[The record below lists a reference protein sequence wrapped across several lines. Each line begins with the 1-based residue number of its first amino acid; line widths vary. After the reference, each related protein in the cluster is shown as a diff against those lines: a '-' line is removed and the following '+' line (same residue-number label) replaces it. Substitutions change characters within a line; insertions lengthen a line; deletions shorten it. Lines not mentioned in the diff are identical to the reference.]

1 MGIFVG
7 GGIVLG
13 AGVTLTSPPPP
24 VYGSLYF
31 SDGTTDALTLPSVL
45 NLTVETSFT
54 IEAWVYSTGL
64 NTTTVIIGDISGG
77 TAYWHLSVST
87 GKLNFYW
94 TDDVDGFNST
104 GNTTILEN
112 EWTHVALSVA
122 FTNIQLFVNGQ
133 PQTVTGSTNFVN
145 TNTTSNQLTIG
156 NQSFNAYDAFL
167 GYMTNIRI
175 NDANSVYSTTFT
187 PQIPLS
193 NIAGT
198 TLLLLVQDTAP
209 FIDSSLGATTVTDL
223 GSVAY
228 NAQYP

>member
-45 NLTVETSFT
+45 NLTIETSFT
-54 IEAWVYSTGL
+54 IEAWIYSTGL
-64 NTTTVIIGDISGG
+64 NTTTVIIGDILGG
-77 TAYWHLSVST
+77 STNWYLSVT
-87 GKLNFYW
+87 NDKLNFYW
-94 TDDVDGFNST
+94 TDGIYDFNSA
-104 GNTTILEN
+104 GDTTILEN

-133 PQTVTGSTNFVN
+133 SQTITGPTNFVN
-145 TNTTSNQLTIG
+145 TPSTTNQLMIG
-156 NQSFNAYDAFL
+156 NQSFDASDAFL
-167 GYMTNIRI
+167 GYITNLRI
-175 NDANSVYSTTFT
+175 NDTASVYSTTFT

-209 FIDSSLGATTVTDL
+209 FADSSLGAATVTDL

-228 NAQYP
+228 DAEYP